1 MPDHEAVRRLLS
13 GEINPTEIEDDAG
26 LYVMAERIYGSEALE
41 EMGISAPEIATLSEP
56 RETVPISSDVSLPEF
71 VPEMLDSK
79 SSEDNTKGSRRYML
93 MLSGLLGMFGV
104 GYNMVFGFGTILCST
119 GIANMREICNDDWG
133 QTKVVWTKG
142 YSYDG
147 LHHID
152 SWVKPM
158 SDPLLGD
165 VGLLALF
172 LIITLMGFILRKK
185 SVHPSNVLPLSS

>member
-41 EMGISAPEIATLSEP
+41 EMGISAPEIATLAEP
-56 RETVPISSDVSLPEF
+56 RETAPISSDVSLPEF

-104 GYNMVFGFGTILCST
+104 GYNLSLI
-119 GIANMREICNDDWG
+119 
-133 QTKVVWTKG
+133 
-142 YSYDG
+142 
-147 LHHID
+147 HI
-152 SWVKPM
+152 
-158 SDPLLGD
+158 
-165 VGLLALF
+165 
-172 LIITLMGFILRKK
+172 
-185 SVHPSNVLPLSS
+185 

>member
-93 MLSGLLGMFGV
+93 MLSGLLGMFG
-104 GYNMVFGFGTILCST
+104 S
-119 GIANMREICNDDWG
+119 GITW
-133 QTKVVWTKG
+133 
-142 YSYDG
+142 YLG
-147 LHHID
+147 LG
-152 SWVKPM
+152 PFYAQ
-158 SDPLLGD
+158 PELL
-165 VGLLALF
+165 
-172 LIITLMGFILRKK
+172 T
-185 SVHPSNVLPLSS
+185 